1 MIGAVRP
8 VASAVVMADARP
20 IEAVVFDMDGV
31 LVDSEPIWRAVE
43 REVFAG
49 VGIEVTE
56 EDLLETMGV
65 RVADV
70 VDRWHRRHPW
80 DQPSR
85 EEIVETIVDR
95 VARGIEGE
103 GVLNEGTMRALDYV
117 EGLGLRLALASG
129 SPMRL
134 IRAVLRLDGLADR
147 FEVVLTA
154 EDEERGKPDPA
165 VYLSSARALGVAS
178 ERCLAVEDSVN
189 GVRSAKAAG
198 MVCVAIP
205 VSGVTDGFEGAD
217 LVLGSI
223 EEFDDRIWAATG
235 TVPFVTTSMEESR

>member
-8 VASAVVMADARP
+8 VASAVVMASARP
-20 IEAVVFDMDGV
+20 IEAIVFDMDGV

-95 VARGIEGE
+95 VARGIEGD
-103 GVLNEGTMRALDYV
+103 GVLNEGAMRALDYV

-134 IRAVLRLDGLADR
+134 IRAVLRLDSLADR

-154 EDEERGKPDPA
+154 EDEEQGKPDPA

-235 TVPFVTTSMEESR
+235 TVPVATTRMEESR